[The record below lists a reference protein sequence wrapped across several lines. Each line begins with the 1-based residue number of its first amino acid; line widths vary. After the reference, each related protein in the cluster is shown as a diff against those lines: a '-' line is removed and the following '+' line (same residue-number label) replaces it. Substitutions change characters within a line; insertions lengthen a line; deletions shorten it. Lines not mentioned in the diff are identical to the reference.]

1 MSHFTHIKTRF
12 TNLFY
17 LEKAL
22 NKLNIIHKK
31 EEIYDSNTSITK
43 YNTNLVIPQS
53 NGYNIKFAWNSQEYE
68 LIVDI
73 SFWEQSYPIENFI
86 DKISQ
91 EYAGE
96 VIVGESQKIGFQ
108 PIKYQENTDGSN
120 TLVLERWNS

>member
-22 NKLNIIHKK
+22 NKLHIIHKK